1 MGASKPIKFVQ
12 DKMVKLQIE
21 IKITNMVNF
30 LKREF

>member
-1 MGASKPIKFVQ
+1 MGASKLIMFVQ